1 MSDTPATPRMRFRP
15 LLPGLAAIVCCSCLH
30 ALHGQ
35 PTDNPVATF
44 YSGPEGYPAW
54 TDDIRWNQVFDVTLY
69 GGGTGMNGTQNFA
82 AFESARDAAYAA
94 GGGVIY
100 FPAGNYSITLPDA
113 GQGPGVGPNSRGLM
127 LRNGTVLRG
136 ATPAGDRWARPYG
149 NYTADGNLTL
159 STRLVFDARTRTDY
173 NGTNTSIPMDWAFVG
188 LKPEPGQGVKDV
200 DNVGAVWMELVRA
213 TIYWGADYQWA
224 TTWNASVAWLGG
236 STKNTW
242 PDATNPWSSRV
253 ADGTHPGD
261 TFCGAY
267 GSGGAFT
274 ANFTGSGSG
283 RLVFGCKLVD
293 GLPVNDF
300 FWPAGRGTNG
310 KTNAFGVYRFCG
322 RIAAYGSDVF
332 IANNVLPK
340 SANAFFYNQW
350 TRDKNNSIAARDVL
364 WDPANS
370 IGIDV
375 NKSLHG
381 IGKPAQPGSGYYEP
395 GVIIRDNFVFN
406 RGNKGFDVSGQWAV
420 IENNHNERYYLGV
433 TMPPDYPRN
442 GTSQTVNSDSWYCQT
457 AANGESAYDYL
468 SRGYDLG
475 GRNLWVDR
483 CTVNN
488 TGSAGNDGEGV
499 MSQRLNNIDIYS
511 WAFTDNRQYNVNNG
525 SGTSGEL
532 GWIGG
537 YGQNIYGFLLLRN
550 INDNTVGHLGPGDW
564 WMLDMTAAGN
574 LKNSG
579 LAASLSA
586 NLSANSTRQPRDFN
600 STNHTNAVN
609 APANL
614 TVTSLGDY
622 KGIQLDWS
630 DTASNELGFRVER
643 RINEGPWQVVAYRP
657 AINQSKNGA
666 ITGNDSFSSTPINQI
681 NNPRWID
688 YTAPRERRLEYR
700 VFAINGNDDDSFV
713 SNLPPPVGIAGP
725 ALTFEQWIA
734 RFNTGGLSGPLDDPE
749 RDGSTNLAE
758 FGQGGNDPTAMD
770 VNLLPEAT
778 LNGTDLV
785 FTYVRRPSASG
796 IVVKPQ
802 YTAGPPGANDPG
814 WTDAIHGVNGVVI
827 TVAGDQVTV
836 RVPQTLAKFVRLR
849 VVK

>member
-1 MSDTPATPRMRFRP
+1 MRPHALRFWVAAT
-15 LLPGLAAIVCCSCLH
+15 LAAAALPLH
-30 ALHGQ
+30 AQ

-44 YSGPEGYPAW
+44 YNGPEGHPAW
-54 TDDIRWNQVFDVTLY
+54 TDDIRWDQVFDVTAF
-69 GGGTGMNGTQNFA
+69 GGGTGMNGTQNFS
-82 AFESARDAAYAA
+82 AFEAARDAAFAA
-94 GGGVIY
+94 GGGVVY
-100 FPAGNYSITLPDA
+100 FPAGNYSITLLDA

-136 ATPAGDRWARPYG
+136 ATPTGDRWARPYG
-149 NYTADGNLTL
+149 NYTADGNLML
-159 STRLVFDARTRTDY
+159 STRLVFDARTRADY
-173 NGTNTSIPMDWAFVG
+173 NGTNTTIPTDWSIIG
-188 LKPEPGQGVKDV
+188 LKRESGQGIKDV
-200 DNVGAVWMELVRA
+200 DNVGVVWIELQRA
-213 TIYWGADYQWA
+213 TIYWGADYEW
-224 TTWNASVAWLGG
+224 TSTWNASSGFLGG
-236 STKNTW
+236 RTKQNW
-242 PDATNPWSSRV
+242 PDVATPWSARV

-261 TFCGAY
+261 TFCGA
-267 GSGGAFT
+267 T
-274 ANFTGSGSG
+274 ANFTGSGAG
-283 RLVFGCKLVD
+283 RLVFGCRLVD
-293 GLPVNDF
+293 AVPVNDF
-300 FWPAGRGTNG
+300 YYASGRGANAVAS
-310 KTNAFGVYRFCG
+310 AFGVYRFCG
-322 RIAAYGSDVF
+322 RVAAYGSDVF

-340 SANAFFYNQW
+340 SANNFFYRQW
-350 TRDKNNSIAARDVL
+350 TRDKDNNVAARDVL
-364 WDPANS
+364 WDYTNS

-381 IGKPAQPGSGYYEP
+381 VGKPALLGSGYYET
-395 GVIIRDNFVFN
+395 GVVIRDNFVFS
-406 RGNKGFDVSGQWAV
+406 RGNKGFDASGQWAV
-420 IENNHNERYYLGV
+420 IENNHNERYYLGA

-457 AANGESAYDYL
+457 PANGESAYDYL

-564 WMLDMTAAGN
+564 WMLDMTAGGN

-600 STNHTNAVN
+600 SSNHTNAVSP
-609 APANL
+609 PANL
-614 TVTSLGDY
+614 TVSPLGDF
-622 KGIQLDWS
+622 KGIQIDWA

-643 RINEGPWQVVAYRP
+643 RINEGAWQIIAYRP
-657 AINQSKNGA
+657 AINQSKNVA
-666 ITGNDSFSSTPINQI
+666 ITGNDSFSPTPINQL
-681 NNPRWID
+681 NNPRWVD

-713 SNLPPPVGIAGP
+713 TSISPPVGVAGP

-734 RFNTGGLSGPLDDPE
+734 RFSTGGLNGPLDDPE
-749 RDGSTNLAE
+749 HDGSTNLVE
-758 FGQGGNDPTAMD
+758 FGQSGNDPVASDTQ
-770 VNLLPEAT
+770 LLPEAA
-778 LNGTDLV
+778 LIGDQLV
-785 FTYVRRPSASG
+785 FTYVRRPSANG

-802 YTAGPPGANDPG
+802 YTAGAPGADDPG
-814 WTDAIHGVNGVVI
+814 WTDAVHGVNGVSI
-827 TVAGDQVTV
+827 STAGDQVTV
-836 RVPQTLAKFVRLR
+836 SIPASLAKFARLQI
-849 VVK
+849 VK